1 MATITCREF
10 LAYLEPWMEGEGSHD
25 AQAHLRSCPHCSN
38 VVRDL
43 ELIHTEAHS
52 WSVTEQEAPE
62 RVWTALR
69 AQLEQ
74 EGLIH
79 ETVPASEDRAPD
91 VARVAAPRA
100 GWFSSLFPRLPRPVL
115 AGAYLAAL
123 IAVAFAL
130 SGPVNKRVNEA
141 RWLKGTQTST
151 SPLSAQLDFAEQ
163 NSNSYVTRANPAVTA
178 SLHQNLALV
187 DKYIALC
194 EKSVNEEPQNEVARD
209 YLYEAYQQ
217 KADLLTQMTERGENV
232 Q

>member
-10 LAYLEPWMEGEGSHD
+10 LAHLEPWMEGERSED
-25 AQAHLRSCPHCSN
+25 AQAHFRSCPRCSSA
-38 VVRDL
+38 VSDL
-43 ELIHTEAHS
+43 ELIHTEARS
-52 WSVTEQEAPE
+52 WSAAEQDAPE
-62 RVWTALR
+62 RVWTSLR
-69 AQLEQ
+69 ARLEQ
-74 EGLIH
+74 EGLIR
-79 ETVPASEDRAPD
+79 ETIPAREDAAKAP
-91 VARVAAPRA
+91 APRA

-123 IAVAFAL
+123 VAVAFAL

-141 RWLKGTQTST
+141 RWLKGTQIST
-151 SPLSAQLDFAEQ
+151 SPLSAQLNFAEQ
-163 NSNSYVTRANPAVTA
+163 NSNSYVARSNPAVTA

>member
-10 LAYLEPWMEGEGSHD
+10 LAYLEPWMEGERPQD
-25 AQAHLRSCPHCSN
+25 AQAHLRTCRNCSS
-38 VVRDL
+38 VVSDL
-43 ELIHTEAHS
+43 ELIHTEARS
-52 WSVTEQEAPE
+52 WSTAEQDAPE
-62 RVWTALR
+62 RVWTSLR
-69 AQLEQ
+69 AQLEH
-74 EGLIH
+74 EGLIRETIPAH
-79 ETVPASEDRAPD
+79 EDAATAQ
-91 VARVAAPRA
+91 APRA

-123 IAVAFAL
+123 VAVAFAL
-130 SGPVNKRVNEA
+130 SGPVNRRVNEA

-163 NSNSYVTRANPAVTA
+163 NSNSYVARSNNPDVTA

>member
-10 LAYLEPWMEGEGSHD
+10 LVYLEPWMEGERPPD
-25 AQAHLRSCPHCSN
+25 AQAHVRTCANCSS
-38 VVRDL
+38 VVRDF
-43 ELIHTEAHS
+43 EMIQSEAQT
-52 WSVTEQEAPE
+52 WNAEETEAPE
-62 RVWTALR
+62 RVWTSLR

-74 EGLIH
+74 EGLIR
-79 ETVPASEDRAPD
+79 ETVPAREDRVPAEP
-91 VARVAAPRA
+91 ARA
-100 GWFSSLFPRLPRPVL
+100 GWFSSLFPHLPRPVL

-141 RWLKGTQTST
+141 RWLKGTQTAT
-151 SPLSAQLDFAEQ
+151 SPLSAQLNFAEE
-163 NSNSYVTRANPAVTA
+163 NSNSYVSRSNPDVAD
-178 SLHQNLALV
+178 SLHKNLAIV

-194 EKSVNEEPQNEVARD
+194 EKSVSEEPQNEVARD

>member
-10 LAYLEPWMEGEGSHD
+10 LSYLEPWMEGERPQD
-25 AQAHLRSCPHCSN
+25 AQAHVRTCPNCSS
-38 VVRDL
+38 VIKDL
-43 ELIHTEAHS
+43 EMIHVEARS
-52 WSVTEQEAPE
+52 WSASERDAPE
-62 RVWTALR
+62 RVWPALR

-74 EGLIH
+74 EGLIR
-79 ETVPASEDRAPD
+79 ETIPASVDRAQT
-91 VARVAAPRA
+91 AAPRA
-100 GWFSSLFPRLPRPVL
+100 GWFAGLFPRLPRPVL

-123 IAVAFAL
+123 VAVAFAL

-151 SPLSAQLDFAEQ
+151 SPLSAQLNFAEQ
-163 NSNSYVTRANPAVTA
+163 NSNSYVTRSNPVVAA
-178 SLHQNLALV
+178 SLHQNLAIV
-187 DKYIALC
+187 DNYIALC
-194 EKSVNEEPQNEVARD
+194 EKSVSEEPQNEVARD

>member
-10 LAYLEPWMEGEGSHD
+10 LAYLEPWMEGERSQD
-25 AQAHLRSCPHCSN
+25 AQAHLRSCRDCSS
-38 VVRDL
+38 VVSDL
-43 ELIHTEAHS
+43 EMIHTEAHS
-52 WSVTEQEAPE
+52 WSSAEQDAPE
-62 RVWTALR
+62 RVWISLR

-79 ETVPASEDRAPD
+79 ETIPAREDRAHD
-91 VARVAAPRA
+91 VASVAAPHA
-100 GWFSSLFPRLPRPVL
+100 GWFARLFPRLPRPVL

-123 IAVAFAL
+123 VAVAFAL

>member
-10 LAYLEPWMEGEGSHD
+10 RRYLAPWMEGEHSQD
-25 AQAHLRSCPHCSN
+25 ARAHVRVCPKCSS
-38 VVRDL
+38 VIKDL
-43 ELIHTEAHS
+43 EAIHTEARS
-52 WSVTEQEAPE
+52 WSASEQDAPE

-74 EGLIH
+74 EGLIRD
-79 ETVPASEDRAPD
+79 TIPASVDRAQ
-91 VARVAAPRA
+91 AAAPRA
-100 GWFSSLFPRLPRPVL
+100 GSFAGLFPRLPRPAL

-123 IAVAFAL
+123 VAVAFAL

-141 RWLKGTQTST
+141 RWLKGTQIST
-151 SPLSAQLDFAEQ
+151 SPLSAQLNFAEQ
-163 NSNSYVTRANPAVTA
+163 NSNSYVTRSNPAVAA
-178 SLHQNLALV
+178 SLHQNLAIV
-187 DKYIALC
+187 DNYIALC
-194 EKSVNEEPQNEVARD
+194 EKSVSEEPQNEVARD

>member
-1 MATITCREF
+1 MATITCREV
-10 LAYLEPWMEGEGSHD
+10 LAHLEPWMEGERPLD
-25 AQAHLRSCPHCSN
+25 LQAHLRTCAHCSS
-38 VVRDL
+38 VVNDL
-43 ELIHTEAHS
+43 ESIHTEASS
-52 WSVTEQEAPE
+52 WSAAEQDAPE
-62 RVWTALR
+62 RVWTSLR

-74 EGLIH
+74 EGLIRDAIPAH
-79 ETVPASEDRAPD
+79 EDAAK
-91 VARVAAPRA
+91 AQAPRA

-123 IAVAFAL
+123 VAVAFAL

-141 RWLKGTQTST
+141 RWLKGTQVST
-151 SPLSAQLDFAEQ
+151 SPLSAQLDFDEQ

>member
-10 LAYLEPWMEGEGSHD
+10 LNYLEPWMEGERPPD
-25 AQAHLRSCPHCSN
+25 AQAHVRTCANCSG
-38 VVRDL
+38 VVKDL
-43 ELIHTEAHS
+43 EMIHAEARS
-52 WSVTEQEAPE
+52 WSASELDAPE
-62 RVWTALR
+62 RVWTSLR

-74 EGLIH
+74 EGLIS
-79 ETVPASEDRAPD
+79 EAIPASEHRAH
-91 VARVAAPRA
+91 VAPPRT
-100 GWFSSLFPRLPRPVL
+100 GWFAGLFPRLPRPVL
-115 AGAYLAAL
+115 AGGYLAAL
-123 IAVAFAL
+123 VAVAFAL

-151 SPLSAQLDFAEQ
+151 SPLSAQLNFAEQ
-163 NSNSYVTRANPAVTA
+163 NSNTYIARSNPDVTA

>member
-10 LAYLEPWMEGEGSHD
+10 LAYLEPWMEGERPQD
-25 AQAHLRSCPHCSN
+25 AQAHLRTCRNCSS
-38 VVRDL
+38 VVSDL
-43 ELIHTEAHS
+43 ELIHIEARS
-52 WSVTEQEAPE
+52 WSTAEQDAPE
-62 RVWTALR
+62 RVWTSLR
-69 AQLEQ
+69 AQLEH
-74 EGLIH
+74 EGLIRETIPAH
-79 ETVPASEDRAPD
+79 EDAATAQ
-91 VARVAAPRA
+91 APRA

-123 IAVAFAL
+123 VAVAFAL
-130 SGPVNKRVNEA
+130 SGPVNRRVNEA

-163 NSNSYVTRANPAVTA
+163 NSNSYVARSNNPDVTA

>member
-1 MATITCREF
+1 M
-10 LAYLEPWMEGEGSHD
+10 
-25 AQAHLRSCPHCSN
+25 
-38 VVRDL
+38 
-43 ELIHTEAHS
+43 
-52 WSVTEQEAPE
+52 
-62 RVWTALR
+62 
-69 AQLEQ
+69 
-74 EGLIH
+74 
-79 ETVPASEDRAPD
+79 
-91 VARVAAPRA
+91 
-100 GWFSSLFPRLPRPVL
+100 L

-123 IAVAFAL
+123 VAVAFAL

-151 SPLSAQLDFAEQ
+151 SPLSAQLNFAEQ
-163 NSNSYVTRANPAVTA
+163 NSNSFVTRADPAVTA

>member
-1 MATITCREF
+1 MATITCRQF
-10 LAYLEPWMEGEGSHD
+10 LAYLEPWMEGERPQD
-25 AQAHLRSCPHCSN
+25 AQAHLRTCRNCSI
-38 VVRDL
+38 VVSDL
-43 ELIHTEAHS
+43 ELIHTEARS
-52 WSVTEQEAPE
+52 WSTAEQDAPE
-62 RVWTALR
+62 RVWNSLR

-74 EGLIH
+74 EGLIR
-79 ETVPASEDRAPD
+79 ETIQVREDA
-91 VARVAAPRA
+91 AKAQAPRA

-123 IAVAFAL
+123 VAVAFAL

-141 RWLKGTQTST
+141 RWLKGTQIST
-151 SPLSAQLDFAEQ
+151 SPLSAQLNFAEQ
-163 NSNSYVTRANPAVTA
+163 NSNSYVTRADPAVTA

>member
-10 LAYLEPWMEGEGSHD
+10 QAYLEPWMEGERPQD
-25 AQAHLRSCPHCSN
+25 VQAHLRTCPHCSS
-38 VVRDL
+38 VVSDL
-43 ELIHTEAHS
+43 ELIHTEASS
-52 WSVTEQEAPE
+52 WNAAEQDAPE
-62 RVWTALR
+62 RVWTSLR

-74 EGLIH
+74 EGLIRETIPEH
-79 ETVPASEDRAPD
+79 EDAAKVQ
-91 VARVAAPRA
+91 APRT
-100 GWFSSLFPRLPRPVL
+100 GWFSNLFPRLPRPVL

-123 IAVAFAL
+123 VAVAFAL

-151 SPLSAQLDFAEQ
+151 SPLSAQLNFAEQ
-163 NSNSYVTRANPAVTA
+163 NSNTYIARSNPDVTA

>member
-10 LAYLEPWMEGEGSHD
+10 LAYLEPWMEGERPQD
-25 AQAHLRSCPHCSN
+25 AQAHLRTCRYCSS
-38 VVRDL
+38 VVSDL
-43 ELIHTEAHS
+43 ELIHSEARS
-52 WSVTEQEAPE
+52 WSATEQDAPE
-62 RVWTALR
+62 RLWTSLR

-74 EGLIH
+74 EGLIRETIPAH
-79 ETVPASEDRAPD
+79 ED
-91 VARVAAPRA
+91 AAKAQVPRA
-100 GWFSSLFPRLPRPVL
+100 GWFAGFSPRLPRPVL
-115 AGAYLAAL
+115 AGGYLAAL
-123 IAVAFAL
+123 VAVAFAL

-141 RWLKGTQTST
+141 RWLKGTQIST

-163 NSNSYVTRANPAVTA
+163 NSNSYVTRADPAVTA

-209 YLYEAYQQ
+209 YLSEAYQQ

>member
-10 LAYLEPWMEGEGSHD
+10 LAYLEPWMEGERPQD
-25 AQAHLRSCPHCSN
+25 AQAHLRTCRKCSS
-38 VVRDL
+38 VVSDL
-43 ELIHTEAHS
+43 ELIHTEARS
-52 WSVTEQEAPE
+52 WSAAERDAPE
-62 RVWTALR
+62 RVWTSLR
-69 AQLEQ
+69 ARLEQ
-74 EGLIH
+74 EGLIRETIPAH
-79 ETVPASEDRAPD
+79 EDSANAQ
-91 VARVAAPRA
+91 APRA
-100 GWFSSLFPRLPRPVL
+100 GWFSGLFPRLPRPVL

-123 IAVAFAL
+123 VAAAFAL

-141 RWLKGTQTST
+141 RWLKGTQIST
-151 SPLSAQLDFAEQ
+151 SPLSAQLNFDEQ

>member
-10 LAYLEPWMEGEGSHD
+10 LAHLEPWMEGERSQD
-25 AQAHLRSCPHCSN
+25 AQAHLRSCPHCSS
-38 VVRDL
+38 VVSDL
-43 ELIHTEAHS
+43 ELIHTEARS
-52 WSVTEQEAPE
+52 WSVAEQDAPE
-62 RVWTALR
+62 RVWTSLR

-74 EGLIH
+74 EGLIR
-79 ETVPASEDRAPD
+79 ETIPAIEDAAKAP
-91 VARVAAPRA
+91 APRA

-123 IAVAFAL
+123 VVVAFAL

-141 RWLKGTQTST
+141 RWLKGTQIST

-163 NSNSYVTRANPAVTA
+163 NSNSYVARSNPDVTA

>member
-10 LAYLEPWMEGEGSHD
+10 LNYLEPWMEGERPRD
-25 AQAHLRSCPHCSN
+25 AQAHLRICRHCSS
-38 VVRDL
+38 VVSDL
-43 ELIHTEAHS
+43 ELIHTEARG
-52 WSVTEQEAPE
+52 WSATEQDAPE
-62 RVWTALR
+62 RVWTSLR
-69 AQLEQ
+69 AQLER
-74 EGLIH
+74 EGLIRA
-79 ETVPASEDRAPD
+79 TIPANELAAKARAPL
-91 VARVAAPRA
+91 A
-100 GWFSSLFPRLPRPVL
+100 GWFSGSFPRLPRPVL

-123 IAVAFAL
+123 VAAAFAL

-141 RWLKGTQTST
+141 RWLKGTQIST

>member
-1 MATITCREF
+1 
-10 LAYLEPWMEGEGSHD
+10 MEGERPQD
-25 AQAHLRSCPHCSN
+25 AQAHLRTCRNCSS
-38 VVRDL
+38 VLSDL
-43 ELIHTEAHS
+43 ELIHTEARS
-52 WSVTEQEAPE
+52 WSATEQDAPE
-62 RVWTALR
+62 RVWTSLR

-74 EGLIH
+74 EGLIR
-79 ETVPASEDRAPD
+79 ETIPAHKNAAKAQAPHT
-91 VARVAAPRA
+91 
-100 GWFSSLFPRLPRPVL
+100 GWFSSLFPRMPRPVL

-123 IAVAFAL
+123 VAVAFAL

-141 RWLKGTQTST
+141 RWLKGTQIST
-151 SPLSAQLDFAEQ
+151 SPLSAQLDFDEQ
-163 NSNSYVTRANPAVTA
+163 NSNSYVVRSNPAVTA